1 MTRLR
6 LTLSI
11 AGLGTALM
19 GALQRNQYMIW
30 IATGLLAA
38 SVVLR
43 IVEAIARRRAGR
55 SEPPTEQD
63 GG

>member
-11 AGLGTALM
+11 AGLSAGFM
-19 GALQRNQYMIW
+19 GAIQRNRYLVW
-30 IATGLLAA
+30 IAIALLAA

-43 IVEAIARRRAGR
+43 LVEARSRRADGPA
-55 SEPPTEQD
+55 PPPD
-63 GG
+63 GAAG